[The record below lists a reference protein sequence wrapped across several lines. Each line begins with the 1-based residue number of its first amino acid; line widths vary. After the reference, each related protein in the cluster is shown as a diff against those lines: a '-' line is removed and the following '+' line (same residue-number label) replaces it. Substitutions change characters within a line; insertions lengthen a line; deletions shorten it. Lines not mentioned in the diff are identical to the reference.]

1 MLSMTIEELP
11 YTENS
16 CKLYEKI
23 RHLGNSV
30 FLDSAQPFSKS
41 GRYDIISAAPLKVY
55 KYEPSNSKIT
65 AKEYYAI
72 LRNGLLQLGAIKN
85 TENLPFIGGYLGYFG
100 YEFNHDSHKLAY
112 KTKLQQQS
120 PLAING
126 LYSWAIINDHQD
138 KITRLAIHPDTPPEL
153 QSALNKILLKAGS
166 APPKQSFELIQ
177 PFAPELSRADY
188 QKAFNRCQTYISDG
202 DCYQINLTQR
212 FISYYQGD
220 SWQAYTACREIT
232 AAPFSAFIEF
242 EQANILSF
250 SPERFL
256 HIDDNTLST
265 SPIKGTAPRGNTEE
279 EDLQLKNE
287 LLRSEKNQAENLM
300 IVDLLRNDLG
310 RNCLPGSINANRLF
324 ELQSFNT
331 VHHLVSTIT
340 GQLKP
345 HHDSF
350 EVLRTSFPGGSI
362 TGAPKRRAMEI
373 IDELEAAP
381 RSIYCGSIGYI
392 SLDQKMDTNIAI
404 RTLECLDGTIYG
416 WAGGGI
422 VADSNCESEYQECF
436 AKIGKILTFLE
447 SIKGTS
453 N

>member
-1 MLSMTIEELP
+1 MTIEELP
-11 YTENS
+11 YTANS

-23 RHLGNSV
+23 RHLGNSI

-55 KYEPSNSKIT
+55 KHVSSNSKIT
-65 AKEYYAI
+65 ATEYLEI
-72 LRNGLLQLGAIKN
+72 LRNGLLQLGPVEN
-85 TENLPFIGGYLGYFG
+85 TENLPFIGGYLGYFS

-112 KTKLQQQS
+112 KAQLQQPS
-120 PLAING
+120 PLSING
-126 LYSWAIINDHQD
+126 LYSWAIINDHHD
-138 KITRLAIHPDTPPEL
+138 KVTRLAIHPDTPSEL
-153 QSALNKILLKAGS
+153 QNTLNQILLKTSS
-166 APPKQSFELIQ
+166 APPKQ
-177 PFAPELSRADY
+177 PFVLLKPFIAELSRADY
-188 QKAFNRCQTYISDG
+188 QKAFNRCQTYISEG

-212 FISYYQGD
+212 FTSYYQGD
-220 SWQAYTACREIT
+220 CWQAYTQCREIT

-242 EQANILSF
+242 EQATILSF

-256 HIDDNTLST
+256 HIDDNTLSS

-279 EDLQLKNE
+279 EDLKLKNE
-287 LLRSEKNQAENLM
+287 LLQSEKNQAENLM

-310 RNCLPGSINANRLF
+310 KNCLPGSINAKRLF
-324 ELQSFNT
+324 ELESFKT

-340 GQLKP
+340 GHLKP
-345 HHDSF
+345 HHDAF
-350 EVLRTSFPGGSI
+350 EVIRSSFPGGSI

-373 IDELEAAP
+373 IDELEATP

-404 RTLECLDGTIYG
+404 RTLECLDDRIYG

-436 AKIGKILTFLE
+436 AKIGKILSCLE
-447 SIKGTS
+447 SINS
-453 N
+453 ESH